1 MAITSDL
8 IGRIGGGG
16 AEVHQIPVNFVS
28 PASKDIQHVA
38 DVPVPDGKQAR
49 VIVLSYSTSLVT
61 SSTLTGSVPHLYIGG
76 NYITEWASSGQFGG
90 TSTVT
95 GPVAVEVERR
105 STNSTYDPSFV
116 GDIFWWEV
124 DE

>member
-16 AEVHQIPVNFVS
+16 TEVHQIPVNFVS
-28 PASKDIQHVA
+28 SSGTGMKHVA

-49 VIVLSYSTSLVT
+49 VIVLPYSTALT
-61 SSTLTGSVPHLYIGG
+61 STNLSGLPRLYIGG
-76 NYITEWASSGQFGG
+76 NGLTFYNNDNSYQHAAISI
-90 TSTVT
+90 VT

-105 STNSTYDPSFV
+105 STSGLYDPSFV